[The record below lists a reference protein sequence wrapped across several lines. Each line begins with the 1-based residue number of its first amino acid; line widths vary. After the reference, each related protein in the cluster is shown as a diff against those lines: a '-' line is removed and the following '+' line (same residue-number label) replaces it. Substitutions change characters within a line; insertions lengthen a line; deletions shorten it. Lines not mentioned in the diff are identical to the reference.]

1 MQSISGGQPQG
12 KAVELM
18 EAAADKL
25 RGRRR
30 LGRCPGR
37 RGRAGAARE
46 GSCADAGWD
55 VPLTGGGICEGLKNR
70 AGGRFVLLHAR
81 WVGFVELVHPG
92 LALWAWLGLRV
103 KHQAACERP
112 GSASWAKE
120 EGGEFPPCCFS
131 SCLGDKGNLPVGE
144 GFPGQLSLNP
154 P

>member
-1 MQSISGGQPQG
+1 
-12 KAVELM
+12 M

-25 RGRRR
+25 RGRWQEEVGS
-30 LGRCPGR
+30 LPWQGGQGWCSQG
-37 RGRAGAARE
+37 GLRAE
-46 GSCADAGWD
+46 AGWD

-70 AGGRFVLLHAR
+70 VGGRFVLLHAR

-131 SCLGDKGNLPVGE
+131 SCLGDNGNLQVGE